1 MFEKVIA
8 LADSFLDM
16 GIPGYDLVIYKD
28 GKQLLRHWNGYADLE
43 TKTPINGD
51 EVYDIYSCSKL
62 MTCIAALQLWE
73 KGLFALED
81 RLADYMPEFS
91 QMTVQTENGIVP
103 AKNPILIKHLFEMTA
118 GFSYDMKSPAVVAC
132 QAATDGKC
140 PTREFMRYLA
150 KEPLLFEPGD
160 QYKYSL
166 CHDVLLALVE
176 VLSGQDFESYA
187 KENIYT
193 PAGMVNTTFLP
204 RYDQI
209 KNFAKKYFYN
219 SQTGIM
225 KPITTNSYRVGSE
238 YISGG
243 AGAVSTVED
252 FIRLLEAV
260 RTGKLLKPETVR
272 LMGTDRLT
280 DYQKRTFPVAETR
293 GYGLGVR
300 TPKEGHPHKEF
311 GWGGA
316 AGAYWAIDLTHNV
329 TVFYA
334 QHVLASPNNDLRK
347 DIYSLVFDQL
357 TGMQTCD
364 FTRSETQKNLTY

>member
-1 MFEKVIA
+1 MFENVIK
-8 LADSFLDM
+8 LTDSFLDM
-16 GIPGYDLVIYKD
+16 GIPGYDLVICKD
-28 GKQLLRHWNGYADLE
+28 GKQLLRHWNGYSDLE
-43 TKTPINGD
+43 TKTPINGN

-62 MTCIAALQLWE
+62 MTCVAALQLWE

-81 RLADYMPEFS
+81 KLADYMPEFS
-91 QMTVQTENGIVP
+91 QMTVQTENGVVP

-140 PTREFMRYLA
+140 PTREFMKYLA

-187 KENIYT
+187 KEHIYA
-193 PAGMVNTTFLP
+193 PSGMVNTTFLP
-204 RYDQI
+204 RYEQI
-209 KNFAKKYFYN
+209 NNFAAKYFYN

-225 KPITTNSYRVGSE
+225 KPITTNSYRIGSQ
-238 YISGG
+238 YQSGG

-260 RTGKLLKPETVR
+260 RTGKLLKPETVA

-280 DYQKRTFPVAETR
+280 DYQKRTYPVSETR

-300 TPKEGHPHKEF
+300 TPKDGHPHKEF

-316 AGAYWAIDLTHNV
+316 AGAFWSIDLSLNMSI
-329 TVFYA
+329 FYV
-334 QHVLASPNNDLRK
+334 QHVLASPNNDLRAR
-347 DIYSLVFDQL
+347 IYSVAFDEL
-357 TGMQTCD
+357 TASKTD
-364 FTRSETQKNLTY
+364 SAERSEELKNLTY